1 MQQHRRLLR
10 SFLVVAFALA
20 APLSLAVAS
29 DLQKN
34 SGAQAATLF
43 YLNIRGNE
51 IVRVRADGSDRKII
65 VQQQSSGPDGI
76 AVDLA
81 AGHVYWT
88 NMGKAS
94 LDDGTV
100 MRADLD
106 GGHVT
111 TIVPAGGTFTPKQ
124 LKIDSLHRK
133 LYWSDREGMRI
144 MRANTDGSN
153 IETLVIT
160 GRGDVER
167 QDKSRWCVGIALDVS
182 RGKIYW
188 TQKGGDN
195 AGAGTLKRTNMEIP
209 PGADPARRTD
219 IEVLF
224 SHLPEPID
232 MDLDLDNQMIY
243 WTDRGDNTI
252 SRAPMYPRGK
262 KPFDP
267 AARKDRQILVR
278 NLSEAIGIALDPP
291 NNRMFYTALGGE
303 VGVAALNGKNART
316 LLDKQGALTGIAL
329 VELNR

>member
-1 MQQHRRLLR
+1 MPKRYLLCL
-10 SFLVVAFALA
+10 SIAALF
-20 APLSLAVAS
+20 AVAVPQGS
-29 DLQKN
+29 SFAADSEK
-34 SGAQAATLF
+34 GRATLF

-51 IVRVRADGSDRKII
+51 VVRARADGSHRRVI

-94 LDDGTV
+94 ADDGTV

-106 GGHVT
+106 GGNVT
-111 TIVPAGGTFTPKQ
+111 TVVAAGGTFTPKQ
-124 LKIDSLHRK
+124 LKLDAEHRK

-144 MRANTDGSN
+144 MRANVDGSK

-160 GRGDVER
+160 GTGEDDRR
-167 QDKSRWCVGIALDVS
+167 DKSKWCVGIALDVS
-182 RGKIYW
+182 KGKVYW

-195 AGAGTLKRTNMEIP
+195 AGEGTLQRANLEIP
-209 PGADPARRTD
+209 AGENPAHRSD

-232 MDLDLDNQMIY
+232 MDLDLDAQMIY

-252 SRAPMYPRGK
+252 SRAPMYPRDKAKFGSVK
-262 KPFDP
+262 FDP
-267 AARKDRQILVR
+267 AARQDREILVR
-278 NLSEAIGIALDPP
+278 DLHEAIGITLDLR
-291 NNRMFYTALGGE
+291 NKRMFYTALGGE
-303 VGVAALNGKNART
+303 VGVASLDGKRART
-316 LLDKQGALTGIAL
+316 LLDNQGALTGIAL
-329 VELNR
+329 MELPQ